1 MLFVKAF
8 MLFISDSL
16 QDEHVFE
23 LSRRI
28 TDGDELTQF
37 GIKVLTFKEDIIKAA
52 MYDHSNSIQAAT
64 RKLLYKWLKQQ
75 PTGQEAYINL
85 QMGLKRAQMNQLA
98 AQLRKWVE
106 GIDDPLQISGE
117 RKLLQLLQP
126 ANEVWGKV
134 MFSRVF
140 FYPQGR
146 GGLDSQHA
154 SSVTWPQGLGLD
166 TS

>member
-8 MLFISDSL
+8 VLFISGSL
-16 QDEHVFE
+16 LDEHVLE
-23 LSRRI
+23 LSKRI
-28 TDGDELTQF
+28 PDGNELMEF
-37 GIKVLTFKEDIIKAA
+37 GIKVLMFKEDTIKAA
-52 MYDHSNSIQAAT
+52 MYDHSNSIHAAT
-64 RKLLYKWLKQQ
+64 RELLSKWLKQQ
-75 PTGQEAYINL
+75 PTRQEAYINL
-85 QMGLKRAQMNQLA
+85 QTGLKRAQMNQLA

-106 GIDDPLQISGE
+106 GIDDPSQVSGE

-134 MFSRVF
+134 MFSQVF

-154 SSVTWPQGLGLD
+154 SPVT
-166 TS
+166 